1 MDSFRNRL
9 LALIIGLVVITQSVT
24 LVAVL
29 ASTAH
34 EVRER
39 ADGQLRSGAQ
49 VVQQFMRMRADQLA
63 STVGVLAADFGFKE
77 AVATHDNET
86 MLSAATEHSKG
97 IGWDLVIF
105 LDTNGRLL
113 TSNSAYVKARVPA
126 VEKLVNSITSGR
138 QDVHLVVLGDQLYE
152 FFVAPIRAPET
163 IGWVAMGFAVDDELA
178 AHIRDL
184 VGAQVSVLT
193 SDGAQLNLV
202 ASTLPPQE
210 RAALTTRR
218 DLIHGSSTSQSRHVG
233 SLDYLTY
240 VSRLGEGAESAA
252 IVLQQPMAEVMA
264 PYRAQRN
271 ALLGIGGVAFGAALA
286 VALLLSRGA
295 TRPIGELVR
304 AARRIQAGTYD
315 KAVDVNGGDE
325 FRSLAATFNVMQ
337 QNIAER
343 EARISHDAHHDA
355 LTGLPNRAF
364 AERHL

>member
-34 EVRER
+34 QVRER

-49 VVQQFMRMRADQLA
+49 VVQQFMRLRASQLA
-63 STVGVLAADFGFKE
+63 STVGVLAADFGFKD
-77 AVATHDNET
+77 AVASHDNET

-105 LDTNGRLL
+105 LDADGRLL
-113 TSNSAYVKARVPA
+113 TSNSAYVKAHAPA
-126 VEKLVNSITSGR
+126 VQKLVNSITSGR
-138 QDVHLVVLGDQLYE
+138 EDVHLVVLGDQLYE

-178 AHIRDL
+178 GHIRDL

-193 SDGAQLNLV
+193 GDGAHLNLV
-202 ASTLPPQE
+202 ASTLPPDE
-210 RAALTTRR
+210 RAGLTTRR
-218 DLIHGSSTSQSRHVG
+218 DLVRSTEYSQSRLVRG
-233 SLDYLTY
+233 LDSLTY
-240 VSRLGEGAESAA
+240 VSRLGDGAESAA
-252 IVLQQPMAEVMA
+252 VVLQQPMADVMA

-286 VALLLSRGA
+286 V
-295 TRPIGELVR
+295 
-304 AARRIQAGTYD
+304 
-315 KAVDVNGGDE
+315 
-325 FRSLAATFNVMQ
+325 
-337 QNIAER
+337 
-343 EARISHDAHHDA
+343 
-355 LTGLPNRAF
+355 
-364 AERHL
+364 